1 MLNVTRPPAN
11 YRRALGAFKQAFRD
25 ERNFSSFVHMACA
38 LIIVQAEWTVTN
50 FSDRLSR
57 PDEKAR
63 RTYNRFFTTAAWD
76 QTALAQAMLSYVWS
90 RLAIDDNETL
100 LLIIDD
106 TFSRK
111 FADATDG
118 VGNFRNGSTG
128 DIEDGNVIVTS
139 CLQYGDLYVPFQPV
153 LYLGED
159 EAELLNKQFQTKLE
173 LAVEKIVEQLQP
185 PAGAAVTVVADSAYY
200 SKETVRDILKQG
212 YDVVCRLKSDKHVTS
227 LNGVGP
233 YCVRDYVDDSELSF
247 REVTITVRETEK
259 TYRLA
264 DDIVVLDGLNREIKL
279 VVTENEGGHRRYYMS
294 TDLDQSAVEI
304 LECGEDRWNIETFHQ
319 QATEKFGL
327 KSYELESKDGIERFL
342 QLVCVAWTLVVL
354 EEVGKEHALWADN
367 AKIGD
372 RIDRA
377 VTAFGIETLLEFSE
391 EVGSPLPKAERR
403 QIARQYV
410 V

>member
-1 MLNVTRPPAN
+1 MLNITRPPAN
-11 YRRALGAFKQAFRD
+11 YRRALGGFKQAFRD
-25 ERNFSSFVHMACA
+25 ERNFDSFVHMACA
-38 LIIVQAEWTVTN
+38 LIVVQAKWTVTDL
-50 FSDRLSR
+50 SDRLSR

-63 RTYNRFFTTAAWD
+63 RTYNRFFTTAAWN
-76 QTALAQAMLSYVWS
+76 QTALAQALLSYLWT
-90 RLAIDDNETL
+90 RLAVDNDDTL

-106 TFSRK
+106 TFSQK

-128 DIEDGNVIVTS
+128 DVENGNVIVTS

-159 EAELLNKQFQTKLE
+159 EAETLNEPFRTKLE
-173 LAVEKIVEQLQP
+173 LAVEKIIKPLQA

-212 YDVVCRLKSDKHVTS
+212 YDVVCRLKSDKHVRS
-227 LNGVGP
+227 LDGVGS
-233 YCVRDYVDDSELSF
+233 YRVRDYVDEHELPF

-264 DDIVVLDGLNREIKL
+264 DDIVVLDGVDREIKL
-279 VVTENEGGHRRYYMS
+279 VVTENEDGHRRYYMS

-319 QATEKFGL
+319 QAAEEFGM
-327 KSYELESKDGIERFL
+327 KSYELENKDGIERFL

-354 EEVGKEHALWADN
+354 EEIGEECALWADN

-372 RIDRA
+372 RIDQA
-377 VTAFGIETLLEFSE
+377 ATAFGVETLMEFSE
-391 EVGSPLPKAERR
+391 EIGSSLPEAERR
-403 QIARQYV
+403 QIARRYV
-410 V
+410 A

>member
-1 MLNVTRPPAN
+1 
-11 YRRALGAFKQAFRD
+11 
-25 ERNFSSFVHMACA
+25 MACA
-38 LIIVQAEWTVTN
+38 LIIVQDKWTVTDLSN
-50 FSDRLSR
+50 RLSR

-63 RTYNRFFTTAAWD
+63 RTYSRFFTTAEWHH
-76 QTALAQAMLSYVWS
+76 TALAQAMLSYVWT
-90 RLAIDDNETL
+90 RLAVEEGDTL

-128 DIEDGNVIVTS
+128 DVENGNVIVTS
-139 CLQYGDLYVPFQPV
+139 CLQYGDLYLPFQPV

-159 EAELLNKQFQTKLE
+159 EAETLNEQFQTKLE
-173 LAVEKIVEQLQP
+173 LAVEKIVKPLQA

-200 SKETVRDILKQG
+200 SKETVRDILNQG
-212 YDVVCRLKSDKHVTS
+212 YDVVCRLKSDKHIRPTDS
-227 LNGVGP
+227 IGSSR
-233 YCVRDYVDDSELSF
+233 VRDYVDEHDLSL

-264 DDIVVLDGLNREIKL
+264 DDIVVLDGVDRKIKL
-279 VVTENEGGHRRYYMS
+279 VVTENEDGNRRYYMS

-304 LECGEDRWNIETFHQ
+304 LEYGEDRWNIETFHQ
-319 QATEKFGL
+319 QAAKEFGM

-354 EEVGKEHALWADN
+354 EEIGEERALWADN

-372 RIDRA
+372 RLDQAAI
-377 VTAFGIETLLEFSE
+377 AFGVEILVDFSE
-391 EVGSPLPKAERR
+391 EIKSPLPEGEVR

-410 V
+410 A